1 MVFTN
6 GTVAVALWFAGEDSV
21 IEVEVEPR
29 EFERKQ
35 N

>member
-1 MVFTN
+1 MVFTD
-6 GTVAVALWFAGEDSV
+6 GTVAVVPWLAGEDSV
-21 IEVEVEPR
+21 LEVEVKPR